1 MKCRGEVTAFLSLI
15 FILLLS
21 FLLALTE
28 SASVQ
33 LEKNYRR
40 TDVDRGIYSVFG
52 EYHKALLEE
61 YGVFGMDMGY
71 QTGVYEEKAVINRL
85 RYYGAAEM
93 EHEIRALQ
101 LLTDN
106 QGSAFREQVILY
118 MKDLYGISIVE
129 DLTGMAGQWTEQ
141 EIEGQEKLEQ
151 IQGTVLPEYPEAG
164 QGGQPE
170 AGSEEQPNIEGE
182 PPHMETEEEGREEP
196 EFSEEEK
203 GRANEAWSAIERI
216 KSSPLLS
223 LIFPKENPVSDKT
236 LLLEETTSHR
246 TLQSGRGHFQ
256 IQADMDGITGTALFN
271 EYLFRKFSCAATT
284 LNNGEMQD
292 AETTEQKETVLDY
305 ELEYILCGKAG
316 DRENLEK
323 TVRRLTAIR
332 FAVNYAY
339 LLTDVG
345 KQSEARA
352 TAAVMSA
359 LILNPQLAEPLG
371 QILLLIWA
379 FGESIMDL
387 RSLLKGGKVPLI
399 KTSESWQ
406 LPLSGLLRMG
416 TAEDPG
422 DGMNLESGMDYE
434 TYLRVLLFAGNQDQ
448 TTMRCMDL
456 VEQNLRLWEG
466 KKVFFMDFCMAK
478 VKLHS
483 KAELSRGISYDFN
496 TSYTYQ

>member
-1 MKCRGEVTAFLSLI
+1 MRCRGEITAFLSLI

-85 RYYGAAEM
+85 CYYGAAEM
-93 EHEIRALQ
+93 KHEIKALQ

-129 DLTGMAGQWTEQ
+129 DLTGMAGQWKEQ
-141 EIEGQEKLEQ
+141 EIEGQERMEQ
-151 IQGTVLPEYPEAG
+151 IQGTVLPERPEAG

-170 AGSEEQPNIEGE
+170 AGEEEQPNTDGE
-182 PPHMETEEEGREEP
+182 LPDMETEEEQGQ
-196 EFSEEEK
+196 
-203 GRANEAWSAIERI
+203 ANETWEAIERI
-216 KSSPLLS
+216 KNAPLLS
-223 LIFPKENPVSDKT
+223 LIFPREDSVSDKT
-236 LLLEETTSHR
+236 LQLEETPSHR

-271 EYLFRKFSCAATT
+271 EYLFKKFSCAATA
-284 LNNGEMQD
+284 LDNGETQD
-292 AETTEQKETVLDY
+292 AETVLDY
-305 ELEYILCGKAG
+305 ELEYILCGSAG

-323 TVRRLTAIR
+323 TARRLTAIR

-371 QILLLIWA
+371 QVLLLIWA
-379 FGESIMDL
+379 FGESVMDL
-387 RSLLKGGKVPLI
+387 RSLLKGGKVPFM

-406 LPLSGLLRMG
+406 LPLSGLLRLG

-422 DGMNLESGMDYE
+422 DGMSLE
-434 TYLRVLLFAGNQDQ
+434 R
-448 TTMRCMDL
+448 
-456 VEQNLRLWEG
+456 G
-466 KKVFFMDFCMAK
+466 KIGRAHV
-478 VKLHS
+478 
-483 KAELSRGISYDFN
+483 
-496 TSYTYQ
+496 

>member
-1 MKCRGEVTAFLSLI
+1 MRCRGEITAFLSLI
-15 FILLLS
+15 FVLLLS

-33 LEKNYRR
+33 VEKNYRR
-40 TDVDRGIYSVFG
+40 TDVDRAIYSVFG
-52 EYHKALLEE
+52 ECHKALLEE

-85 RYYGAAEM
+85 HYYGAAQM
-93 EHEIRALQ
+93 EHEMEALQ

-141 EIEGQEKLEQ
+141 EIEGQERMEE
-151 IQGTVLPEYPEAG
+151 IQGTALPERPET
-164 QGGQPE
+164 
-170 AGSEEQPNIEGE
+170 EGE
-182 PPHMETEEEGREEP
+182 GIDEPEFGEEEEGQ
-196 EFSEEEK
+196 
-203 GRANEAWSAIERI
+203 ANEAWSAIERI
-216 KSSPLLS
+216 KNSPLLS
-223 LIFPKENPVSDKT
+223 LIFPREDPVSDKT
-236 LLLEETTSHR
+236 LTLEETSSHR
-246 TLQSGRGHFQ
+246 TLQSGRGRFQ

-271 EYLFRKFSCAATT
+271 EYLFKKFTCAATA
-284 LNNGEMQD
+284 LNSGGTQGGE
-292 AETTEQKETVLDY
+292 ATEEKEKVLDY
-305 ELEYILCGKAG
+305 ELEYILCGNAG

-359 LILNPQLAEPLG
+359 LLLNPQLAEPLG

-387 RSLLKGGKVPLI
+387 RSLLKGGKVPFM
-399 KTSESWQ
+399 KTAESWQ

-416 TAEDPG
+416 TAEDSG
-422 DGMNLESGMDYE
+422 DGMNFEGGMDYE
-434 TYLRVLLFAGNQDQ
+434 AHLRVLLFAGNRDQ

-483 KAELSRGISYDFN
+483 RAELSRGISYDFN
-496 TSYTYQ
+496 TYYAYQ

>member
-1 MKCRGEVTAFLSLI
+1 MRCRGEITAFLSLI

-85 RYYGAAEM
+85 CYYGAAEM
-93 EHEIRALQ
+93 KHEIKALQ

-129 DLTGMAGQWTEQ
+129 DLTGMAGQWKEQ
-141 EIEGQEKLEQ
+141 EIEGQERMEQ
-151 IQGTVLPEYPEAG
+151 IQGTVLPERPEAG

-170 AGSEEQPNIEGE
+170 AGEEEQPNTDGE
-182 PPHMETEEEGREEP
+182 LPDMETEEEQGQ
-196 EFSEEEK
+196 
-203 GRANEAWSAIERI
+203 ANETWEAIERI
-216 KSSPLLS
+216 KNAPLLS
-223 LIFPKENPVSDKT
+223 LIFPREDSVSDKT
-236 LLLEETTSHR
+236 LQLEETPSHR

-271 EYLFRKFSCAATT
+271 EYLFKKFSCAATA
-284 LNNGEMQD
+284 LDNGETQD
-292 AETTEQKETVLDY
+292 AETVLDY
-305 ELEYILCGKAG
+305 ELEYILCGSAG

-371 QILLLIWA
+371 QVLLLIWA
-379 FGESIMDL
+379 FGESVMDL
-387 RSLLKGGKVPLI
+387 RSLLKGGKVPFM

-406 LPLSGLLRMG
+406 LPLSGLLRLG

-422 DGMNLESGMDYE
+422 DGMSLERGMDYE
-434 TYLRVLLFAGNQDQ
+434 TYLRVLLFAGNRDQ

-456 VEQNLRLWEG
+456 VEQNLRLREG
-466 KKVFFMDFCMAK
+466 RKVFYMDFCMAK

-483 KAELSRGISYDFN
+483 RAELSRGISYDFH
-496 TSYTYQ
+496 TYYSYQ